1 MKLTNFGFFFGSFN
15 GGVRLESRG
24 SEGKWAAT
32 ITQIRQM
39 MAEQNRE
46 ESHQGN
52 GGNYE
57 ASGAGKTREF
67 QTDDDDWILGLPKFI
82 GTCFTGNN
90 NHPPL
95 SQTQKTHDLL

>member
-1 MKLTNFGFFFGSFN
+1 M
-15 GGVRLESRG
+15 
-24 SEGKWAAT
+24 
-32 ITQIRQM
+32 
-39 MAEQNRE
+39 E

-57 ASGAGKTREF
+57 ASGAGKTREI

-95 SQTQKTHDLL
+95 SQTQKTHDLLSIGHGLSFEFHTFPH